1 MVRPA
6 SDMNPPPVRRFR
18 LSARVSSANPA
29 AVKAALL
36 DLLPPASVRETRD
49 DILLVAELEGASAK
63 DLNRSLLSALRKV
76 EKKTRLR
83 AEWTTPEGTTES
95 YFDYVLKKTTTG

>member
-1 MVRPA
+1 M
-6 SDMNPPPVRRFR
+6 RFR

-29 AVKAALL
+29 AVKAALA
-36 DLLPPASVRETRD
+36 DLLPHGGARELQGD
-49 DILLVAELEGASAK
+49 LLIEAELLGTSAR

-83 AEWTTPEGTTES
+83 AQWTTAEGTTQS
-95 YFDYVLKKTTTG
+95 FFDYVLKKTTTS